1 MAMTDKAIIC
11 MWAKCEMRVWG
22 GITKFQS
29 RQMGGIAKL
38 DTRMLGGS
46 QKYRDRI
53 PTDFVVPPA
62 VI

>member
-1 MAMTDKAIIC
+1 MTDKAIC
-11 MWAKCEMRVWG
+11 MWAKCEVRRGYG
-22 GITKFQS
+22 GTTKYQS

-38 DTRMLGGS
+38 DTRMIGGS

-53 PTDFVVPPA
+53 ATDFVVPPA